1 MVTALLSILR
11 VPVAPVVVLVV
22 AGLTAVLEVAVLEVA
37 AVPVL
42 VAVLVAVD
50 SPVLVL
56 LLTADELVP
65 DFLTADVPATL
76 AVFGE

>member
-1 MVTALLSILR
+1 M
-11 VPVAPVVVLVV
+11 VVLVV
-22 AGLTAVLEVAVLEVA
+22 AGLTAILEVAVLEVA